1 MGAPETHLELHT
13 TIQSDIRTL
22 NFGWPIVSYGD
33 HYTSDI
39 DRRYK
44 LAPLK
49 KSHNKF
55 GFVAKAF
62 ASSSFF
68 NPAAPKVAILSLAT
82 SR

>member
-1 MGAPETHLELHT
+1 MGVVMIANKRFHVPNQFL
-13 TIQSDIRTL
+13 QSLT
-22 NFGWPIVSYGD
+22 WYSVSYGD

-55 GFVAKAF
+55 GFVELVVII
-62 ASSSFF
+62 
-68 NPAAPKVAILSLAT
+68 N
-82 SR
+82 